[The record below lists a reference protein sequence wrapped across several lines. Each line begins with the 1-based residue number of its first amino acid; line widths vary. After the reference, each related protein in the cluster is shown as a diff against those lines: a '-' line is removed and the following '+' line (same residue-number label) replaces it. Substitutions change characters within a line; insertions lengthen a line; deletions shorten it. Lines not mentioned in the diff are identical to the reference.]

1 MNSIVVFLAGQ
12 AIAIIVGLIS
22 IYVKVSLKLKELEV
36 RVSMVEKNE
45 DSIDKKLDNIIET
58 INKLGY
64 RSGIAVQAAESAAK
78 MVAQRVEE
86 RKPRKVQS

>member
-1 MNSIVVFLAGQ
+1 MSLSTVERAQLAQ
-12 AIAIIVGLIS
+12 EIETTIL
-22 IYVKVSLKLKELEV
+22 
-36 RVSMVEKNE
+36 
-45 DSIDKKLDNIIET
+45 ET

-64 RSGIAVQAAESAAK
+64 RSGVAVQAAESAAK

>member
-1 MNSIVVFLAGQ
+1 MSLSTVERAQLAQ
-12 AIAIIVGLIS
+12 EIETTIL
-22 IYVKVSLKLKELEV
+22 
-36 RVSMVEKNE
+36 
-45 DSIDKKLDNIIET
+45 ET